1 LICIFCY
8 VIRFRHPLY
17 KAAVN
22 QVPDSQWD
30 PLWNFCNASDDG
42 ELTAEELIACG
53 KKAAAYAEMPD
64 RYQTYMYDFAKKYFS
79 TIDLDGSGTINK
91 EEYKYTMAG
100 FAATDARVIMRGFDA
115 DSNGLLDKAE
125 LAAWRAFLEGAFKEW
140 NWQPSEAH
148 IAGLKKA
155 WADAQV
161 NGDQDSASMIEIAHF
176 MIGAW
181 NVMLN

>member
-1 LICIFCY
+1 
-8 VIRFRHPLY
+8 
-17 KAAVN
+17 
-22 QVPDSQWD
+22 
-30 PLWNFCNASDDG
+30 
-42 ELTAEELIACG
+42 
-53 KKAAAYAEMPD
+53 
-64 RYQTYMYDFAKKYFS
+64 MYDFAKKYFS